1 MGNSFP
7 IELVSN
13 SNFNFIQH
21 VQNVKFCQSNAV
33 KQVTCIGEPLNMCHC
48 RCCVMCHSA
57 GKNTCMLG
65 KCTPGNITST
75 AATKHLILCLN
86 SSRHSRGE
94 AINHMSV
101 SDNDEIQPATA
112 SLPSCGYTHLM
123 TSRLQQLSYCL
134 KSRGGKKITPTCYL
148 IINKIKRGEAF

>member
-1 MGNSFP
+1 
-7 IELVSN
+7 
-13 SNFNFIQH
+13 
-21 VQNVKFCQSNAV
+21 
-33 KQVTCIGEPLNMCHC
+33 
-48 RCCVMCHSA
+48 
-57 GKNTCMLG
+57 MLG
-65 KCTPGNITST
+65 KCTPGNITSK

-123 TSRLQQLSYCL
+123 TSCLQQLSYCL
-134 KSRGGKKITPTCYL
+134 KSREGGKKNHTYL
-148 IINKIKRGEAF
+148 LFNN